1 MILPDWF
8 DHLEESFSYKEAQ
21 LKLFCSPVK
30 TSCSPAESAN
40 ETLEN
45 FFKLLS
51 FRKGTDR
58 ADLIP
63 STIANV
69 KWPQIVIKFY
79 EDRVTWTQNN
89 ENGES

>member
-1 MILPDWF
+1 M
-8 DHLEESFSYKEAQ
+8 
-21 LKLFCSPVK
+21 
-30 TSCSPAESAN
+30 
-40 ETLEN
+40 N
-45 FFKLLS
+45 FFELLS